1 MPTIHELAH
10 GLKICMYADDH
21 APPHFHLKRPGL
33 ECQVRLSDLT
43 VMAGRADRRDLA
55 IAIAWAEDNTD
66 LLRRIWSDLNER
78 G

>member
-1 MPTIHELAH
+1 MPTIHEPSA
-10 GLKICMYADDH
+10 GLKICIYADDH
-21 APPHFHLKRPGL
+21 APPHFHLKRPGF

-43 VMAGRADRRDLA
+43 VMQGRIDRRDLA
-55 IAIAWAEDNTD
+55 LATAWAADNIE